1 MKKFLAILAAL
12 VMVLS
17 LTLCVAADDE
27 VVLSEDLLFF
37 TAGNWSQFDLETT
50 IEDLMEAL
58 ATPGSYFV
66 VTRSNE
72 PTDTVLYTDGG
83 YEKFFMTDG
92 WWSMRVPNDADEE
105 INGIRMGTANH
116 TMDMVTA
123 DGKPTDV
130 TIDPVLDDGIKVW
143 YDSAELLEIMN
154 AALPESHGS
163 SIVFVSNTSSTTYK
177 ITNISVVVPAEPI
190 VTETVDETP
199 ADTTTENTETPAD
212 NTTTET
218 PVEKEPAETGIALA
232 VVPMAVAAVAV
243 ALSKK
248 R

>member
-17 LTLCVAADDE
+17 LTLCVAADDQ

-50 IEDLMEAL
+50 MDDLLEAL

-72 PTDTVLYTDGG
+72 IAETICFPDEG

-92 WWSMRVPNDADEE
+92 WWSMRVPNDAGEE

-116 TMDMVTA
+116 TIDAAVANGNTY
-123 DGKPTDV
+123 DV
-130 TIDPVLDDGIKVW
+130 TIDAVLDDGIKVW
-143 YDSAELLEIMN
+143 YDGAELLALLN
-154 AALPESHGS
+154 SSLPESHGS
-163 SIVFVSNTSSTTYK
+163 SIVFVSNTSTTSYK
-177 ITNISVVVPAEPI
+177 ITNISVVVPETPI
-190 VTETVDETP
+190 VEENEPV
-199 ADTTTENTETPAD
+199 ADTTENTETPAD
-212 NTTTET
+212 TTEPENTET
-218 PVEKEPAETGIALA
+218 PVEKEPANTGIALA